1 MEAALEPAHTARS
14 RRRSSCPAVWI
25 DRQLTGRSAALRRH
39 HAALPS
45 EDTPRA
51 RCAAARSVIPH
62 SPDAKVLTLDQGH
75 VTICHNP
82 SVHRTPCCPGV
93 TQMVQGIK
101 VCTVRWVYGGVV
113 SLYVRSCE
121 SSSSWRAAASSDA
134 IEDLPTP
141 DGPQRRI
148 SWPAAPPLCFATPA
162 GMFGQD
168 SALRKTAD
176 KEIRAPITVF
186 WHFSQKACKTNS
198 KQTNIVPVRQHRRQ
212 NGPVVVA
219 VSRLEVTYLL

>member
-45 EDTPRA
+45 EDTPHT

-82 SVHRTPCCPGV
+82 SVHRTPCCPV
-93 TQMVQGIK
+93 VHPNGIK
-101 VCTVRWVYGGVV
+101 VCTVRCGVRRRRV
-113 SLYVRSCE
+113 SLRALLREQLELARSRQLRRDRRLAHSRRATKEDQLPGSRTAPGRGRVGHVRP
-121 SSSSWRAAASSDA
+121 R
-134 IEDLPTP
+134 
-141 DGPQRRI
+141 QR
-148 SWPAAPPLCFATPA
+148 FY
-162 GMFGQD
+162 
-168 SALRKTAD
+168 
-176 KEIRAPITVF
+176 
-186 WHFSQKACKTNS
+186 KANS
-198 KQTNIVPVRQHRRQ
+198 EQTNIVPVRQHSSKM
-212 NGPVVVA
+212 A
-219 VSRLEVTYLL
+219 LLW

>member
-1 MEAALEPAHTARS
+1 MSPYVTTPLYT
-14 RRRSSCPAVWI
+14 V
-25 DRQLTGRSAALRRH
+25 H
-39 HAALPS
+39 HAA
-45 EDTPRA
+45 R
-51 RCAAARSVIPH
+51 VY
-62 SPDAKVLTLDQGH
+62 
-75 VTICHNP
+75 
-82 SVHRTPCCPGV
+82 

-101 VCTVRWVYGGVV
+101 ACTVWWVYGGVV

-148 SWPAAPPLCFATPA
+148 SWPAAPPLCFGTPA

-176 KEIRAPITVF
+176 NEYLYGILAF
-186 WHFSQKACKTNS
+186 LS
-198 KQTNIVPVRQHRRQ
+198 KGLQ
-212 NGPVVVA
+212 N
-219 VSRLEVTYLL
+219 

>member
-1 MEAALEPAHTARS
+1 M
-14 RRRSSCPAVWI
+14 
-25 DRQLTGRSAALRRH
+25 
-39 HAALPS
+39 
-45 EDTPRA
+45 
-51 RCAAARSVIPH
+51 
-62 SPDAKVLTLDQGH
+62 
-75 VTICHNP
+75 
-82 SVHRTPCCPGV
+82 
-93 TQMVQGIK
+93 
-101 VCTVRWVYGGVV
+101 

-148 SWPAAPPLCFATPA
+148 SWPAAPPLCFDTPA

-176 KEIRAPITVF
+176 NLRSTYTVF
-186 WHFSQKACKTNS
+186 WHLSQKACKTNS
-198 KQTNIVPVRQHRRQ
+198 EQTNIVPVRQHRRQ
-212 NGPVVVA
+212 NGPVVVVA